1 MAATPTTKVQISW
14 SDRSPIPMVNIYAD
28 TPQEADE
35 LVNYVDQNYATWV
48 AVGQASVATL
58 NVVKTMG
65 ATAVSTP
72 PAAAGQALPQPV
84 QPAESGASHPCG
96 AEVSCGQS
104 LKLRNGKF
112 GQFYSCPKRMDD
124 PTRCK
129 KTINVQ

>member
-14 SDRSPIPMVNIYAD
+14 SDRSPIPMVNVYAD

-48 AVGQASVATL
+48 AVGQAAVATL

-65 ATAVSTP
+65 GTPVAP

-84 QPAESGASHPCG
+84 QQAAAPSGHACDCG
-96 AEVSCGQS
+96 LEMR
-104 LKLRNGKF
+104 LRNGKF
-112 GQFYSCPKRMDD
+112 GNFYSCPKNMSDQ
-124 PTRCK
+124 TRCK